1 MIKERCINCGTKVE
15 WIILGI
21 NLCLFAVK
29 LSFALL
35 SHSKSLMAD
44 AFESLAN
51 FIITIVVLIS
61 LHLANRGADEKF
73 PYGYGKVE
81 FLASGIVN
89 AVLMIA
95 AMAFIIVSFHDM
107 IIVGSDI
114 PPSPIAIV
122 AALISI
128 AANQAAFSYGR
139 CVGTKLGSPVIM
151 ANAWVNRA
159 DVGTSIAV
167 IVAVIGTNL
176 GFLKLDH
183 IVAILI
189 GALIIKVTSDGVRK
203 ALKGLMDVPLK
214 SEELRITDLTE
225 GVKGVSGVGNVKAR
239 LAGRKLL
246 VDMEVVVPGDWLTS
260 KGVAIIRKIS
270 SVLHAKMQSLGEVS
284 IQLIPHKIKEE

>member
-1 MIKERCINCGTKVE
+1 MIKERCVKCGTRVE

-21 NLCLFAVK
+21 NLSLFAIK
-29 LSFALL
+29 LSFALV

-61 LHLANRGADEKF
+61 LRLASRGSDEKF

-95 AMAFIIVSFHDM
+95 AIAFIIVSFHDM
-107 IIVGSDI
+107 LIVGSDI

-128 AANQAAFSYGR
+128 VANQAAFSYGR
-139 CVGTKLGSPVIM
+139 CVGTKLGSPAIM

-189 GALIIKVTSDGVRK
+189 GALIIKVTSDGLRK

-214 SEELRITDLTE
+214 SEELRITNLAE
-225 GVKGVSGVGNVKAR
+225 GVKGVSGVQNVKAR
-239 LAGRKLL
+239 LTGRKLL
-246 VDMEVVVPGDWLTS
+246 VDMEVLVPGDWLAS
-260 KGVAIIRKIS
+260 KGLTIIRKIS
-270 SVLHAKMQSLGEVS
+270 SVLHEKMQSIGDVS
-284 IQLIPHKIKEE
+284 VRLIPCEEE